1 MGAVARWVKRLVWCA
16 GWALAGFAQAHPIVG
31 AFERFYAEK
40 AEAAAVEG
48 GLLLLNEL
56 NCVACHSPVPAW
68 RERLPGRARSSL
80 VGVGGRLSAAAL
92 LDLVQDPA
100 RLTPGSAMPQLTAG
114 GRKDDPVL
122 VAYLQS
128 LTAPQA
134 TARFPAGNVERG
146 RRLFDSVGCV
156 ACHAPSNTTGSYPS
170 VPLGLA
176 AHYDRDALAAFLK
189 DPLHTRP
196 AGRMPATALSDRE
209 AADLAEFLGA
219 KSLPAA
225 PAIAP
230 AERALGRAE
239 FLSRNCMACHETGE
253 TLARPVAT
261 PLAALRADAGCL
273 LAAPPAGVPRF
284 RLSPAQTRAV
294 TAALT
299 FLQATPLPDP
309 LAAADRL
316 RVKFEQLN
324 CYACHAWRG
333 RGGAD
338 EARARHFVAADSAAE
353 TLGELGRIPPAL
365 DHAGRKLTEAWLE
378 KILWGNGGSV
388 RPYMSVRM
396 PRFGRVAAAEIPA
409 ALAEACR
416 PDRPLAI
423 DTSGGFGHQ
432 RAPTGRA
439 LMGTGNGG
447 LGCVNCHGLKKQ
459 EPHGIHAINLTDTA
473 ERLRPEYFKALLLDP
488 QGLQPGTIMPPLF
501 TGRAAA
507 DKEVESLWT
516 YFKELDQSPMLPEG
530 LAVAGAFE
538 LKPEVEG
545 RPIVFRTFLEGAG
558 TQAVAVGHPSG
569 VHAAFDAFEVR
580 WALVWR
586 GRFVDAMQN
595 WEERAMKPVKAL
607 GEKPVTLGNRMPFA
621 RLETPLDAWP
631 AAFGTRAGYTFKGY
645 RLGPDGVPTFRYSVG
660 GLDVEDTLRPAPNGA
675 AFQRRTVVRGSES
688 GWYYRGLAPNAE
700 PQPVVW
706 KNGEAVL
713 EETIPF

>member
-1 MGAVARWVKRLVWCA
+1 MRPFRTISGTALVVAL
-16 GWALAGFAQAHPIVG
+16 LAWTVVAPAHPIVG

-40 AEAAAVEG
+40 ADTAAVEG

-56 NCVACHSPVPAW
+56 NCVACHTPPPAW
-68 RERLPGRARSSL
+68 RDRLPGRGRISL
-80 VGVGGRLSAAAL
+80 VGVGTRLSSAAL
-92 LDLVQDPA
+92 LDLVHDPA
-100 RLTPGSAMPQLTAG
+100 RVKPGSVMPQITAG
-114 GRKDDPVL
+114 DRKDDPVI

-134 TARFPAGNVERG
+134 KAQFPVGDAERG
-146 RRLFDSVGCV
+146 RRLFDSVGCA
-156 ACHAPSNTTGSYPS
+156 ACHAPSGGAGSHPS

-176 AHYDRDALAAFLK
+176 AHYDRNALAAFLK

-209 AADLAEFLGA
+209 ASDLAEFLGA
-219 KSLPAA
+219 RSLPAA

-230 AERALGRAE
+230 AERGIGRTQFAA
-239 FLSRNCMACHETGE
+239 RNCMACHETGE
-253 TLARPVAT
+253 TWERPSVT
-261 PLAALRADAGCL
+261 PLAALRAEAGCL
-273 LAAPPAGVPRF
+273 LATPPAGAPRY

-299 FLQATPLPDP
+299 FIRATPTPESLT
-309 LAAADRL
+309 AADRV

-333 RGGAD
+333 RGGPD
-338 EARARHFVAADSAAE
+338 EARARHFVATDSAAE
-353 TLGELGRIPPAL
+353 TLGELGRIPPSL
-365 DHAGRKLTEAWLE
+365 DTAGRKLTDAWLE
-378 KILWGNGGSV
+378 KLLWGTGGGV

-396 PRFGRVAAAEIPA
+396 PRFGREAAAEIPA

-423 DTSGGFGHQ
+423 DTSGGLGHQ

-459 EPHGIHAINLTDTA
+459 EPHGIHAINLTHTA

-488 QGLQPGTIMPPLF
+488 QRLQPGTIMPPLF
-501 TGRAAA
+501 TGRVAA
-507 DKEVESLWT
+507 DKEVESVWT
-516 YFKELDQSPMLPEG
+516 YLKELDQSPMLPEG
-530 LAVAGAFE
+530 LAVAGTFE

-558 TQAVAVGHPSG
+558 TQAIAVGHPSG

-586 GRFVDAMQN
+586 GRFVDAQQN

-607 GEKPVTLGNRMPFA
+607 GEKVVTLANRMPFA
-621 RLETPLDAWP
+621 RMEAATAAWP
-631 AAFGTRAGYTFKGY
+631 TAFGTRAGYVFKGY
-645 RLGPDGVPTFRYSVG
+645 RLGSDGVPTFRYTVG
-660 GLDVEDTLRPAPNGA
+660 GLDVEDTLRPAADGA
-675 AFQRRTVVRGSES
+675 AFRRRVVVRGSES
-688 GWYYRGLAPNAE
+688 GWYFRGLAPPVEA
-700 PQPVVW
+700 QPVVW
-706 KNGEAVL
+706 KNGEAVW
-713 EETIPF
+713 EETISL